1 MTAHETGHQWWA
13 HQVIGADMQGQ
24 TVLSET
30 LAQYSALM
38 VMERMYGIAEI
49 RRFLKGSLD
58 GYLRGRATDRIGEV
72 PLARVE
78 GQAHIRYQKG
88 GMVMYLLR
96 DVLGEEAVN
105 RALRS
110 LLQAYGLKGPPF
122 ATSRDLIDRLRAEA
136 SPEHQGLITDLF
148 EKITLYD
155 LKVTGGRTSRRPDGK
170 WDVTIDVEA
179 RKLYADEKGVETE
192 APLDEA
198 LDLGVFTS
206 EPGKHGFTGGGN
218 SLARAAARDEWQA
231 HIHGRGRQGAEVR
244 RSRPLQQV
252 RGPELGR

>member
-1 MTAHETGHQWWA
+1 
-13 HQVIGADMQGQ
+13 MQGQ

-58 GYLRGRATDRIGEV
+58 GYLRGRGTDRIGEV

-78 GQAHIRYQKG
+78 NQAHIRYQKG
-88 GMVMYLLR
+88 GIVMYLLR

-110 LLQAYGLKGPPF
+110 LLHDFAFKGPPYP
-122 ATSRDLIDRLRAEA
+122 TSRDLIDRLRKE
-136 SPEHQGLITDLF
+136 SGPEHQDLITDLF
-148 EKITLYD
+148 EKITVYD
-155 LKVTGGRTSRRPDGK
+155 LKATAGRATRRPDGQ
-170 WDVTIDVEA
+170 WTVSIDVEA

-198 LDLGVFTS
+198 LDIGVFTS
-206 EPGKHGFTGGGN
+206 QPGKRGFTAEGILSLERQRIRSGKQTLTVVVERPPKFVGVDPYNKYVDRN
-218 SLARAAARDEWQA
+218 SDDNIAAVAMQ
-231 HIHGRGRQGAEVR
+231 
-244 RSRPLQQV
+244 
-252 RGPELGR
+252 